1 MLKHIMRMSM
11 GWRTVHIS
19 ELYAVKAL
27 NILNEYHFSH
37 WNMKREMGGS
47 ICFCMTAGESRAF
60 RTLCVSADIETEI
73 DGVQGFPALFVRYKD
88 RWGIFIGLLAA
99 AVLIW
104 QSTTVVWSVE
114 VSGNKNVSEEKIREI
129 LRECG
134 FTEGTRFGKIDF
146 DLFQN
151 QVLMH
156 TEDISWIAVNMYGTT
171 ARVEIKER
179 ILGKTPYAEGVANIV
194 AAEDGQIAEVRLKS
208 GKAAAA
214 IHDVVRKGD
223 LLISG
228 IMTVREGELRYEYA
242 VGEVIA
248 QVHRQIIAE
257 VDLEQDVKVYTGQEY
272 MKKTVIFFGK
282 HLKFFQK
289 GGIDTPTYDTIIE
302 SVRLCLPGGMEL
314 PVWVC
319 TEKQCAYRMER
330 EILTDAQAYDI
341 AQLRFQA
348 AVGELLAEAEILSLE
363 STAVV
368 EDGVCRIVGDAVCL
382 KNIAQTVEIP
392 IS

>member
-1 MLKHIMRMSM
+1 MLKIFMRLCM
-11 GWRTVHIS
+11 GWCTVHIA
-19 ELYAVKAL
+19 EPGAVKAL
-27 NILNEYHFSH
+27 NILREYQFPH
-37 WNMKREMGGS
+37 WHTCRDHDGNVSFRMSREDS
-47 ICFCMTAGESRAF
+47 KAF
-60 RTLCVSADIETEI
+60 ETLCVSADIKTEA
-73 DGVQGFPALFVRYKD
+73 GTLHGLPALAARYKD
-88 RWGIFIGLLAA
+88 RWGILIGLLIA

-114 VSGNKNVSEEKIREI
+114 IIGNKSVPEETIRGI
-129 LRECG
+129 LRDCG
-134 FTEGTRFGKIDF
+134 FAEGSRFSEIDF

-171 ARVEIKER
+171 ACVEVRERVP
-179 ILGKTPYAEGVANIV
+179 GKTSRTQGIANII
-194 AAEDGQIAEVRLKS
+194 AAEDGQVAEVRLKS

-228 IMTVREGELRYEYA
+228 IMTVREGKLRYEYA
-242 VGEVIA
+242 EGEVIA
-248 QVHRQIIAE
+248 QVYRRIVTE
-257 VDLEQDVKVYTGQEY
+257 VPLKQDIKVYTGQEY
-272 MKKTVIFFGK
+272 VKKTVIFFGK

-289 GGIDTPTYDTIIE
+289 GGIDTTTYDTIIE
-302 SVRLCLPGGMEL
+302 SVRLCLPGGIKL
-314 PVWVC
+314 PVWIS

-330 EILTDAQAYDI
+330 EQFTDAQAYDI
-341 AQLRFQA
+341 AQERFRA
-348 AVGELLAEAEILSLE
+348 SVGELLAEAEILSLE
-363 STAVV
+363 STAVL

-382 KNIAQTVEIP
+382 KDIAETVEIP